1 MANLTAQMTGKPS
14 AIEVSGSQEAEGR
27 KTELHNFW
35 IINGIAI
42 YYLLM
47 LFLSFRVMLDVWS
60 GSYGLAGALGMQP
73 NDLQDPLL
81 KTACFAGVGG
91 ALGGILYNMRQLYQ
105 RVKRKEFNPI
115 WIGKYMTMPLE
126 SAGMAVIVLA
136 LFQGGTAAVGGGS
149 LAGANGNN
157 FAPFGLGALV
167 GMGMRDVVEWVS
179 NLVGVVF
186 ALERDN
192 DAKKARG

>member
-1 MANLTAQMTGKPS
+1 MANLTARMTGNPPEIDVG
-14 AIEVSGSQEAEGR
+14 AAQAADQR

-60 GSYGLAGALGMQP
+60 GSYGLAAALGMQA

-81 KTACFAGVGG
+81 KTASFAGVGG

-149 LAGANGNN
+149 LASASSNN

-167 GMGMRDVVEWVS
+167 GLGMRDVVEWVS
-179 NLVGVVF
+179 NVVGMVF
-186 ALERDN
+186 ALERNN
-192 DAKKARG
+192 DGKKRGG

>member
-1 MANLTAQMTGKPS
+1 MANLTARMTGKPTAVDS
-14 AIEVSGSQEAEGR
+14 DGSQAADQR

-60 GSYGLAGALGMQP
+60 GSYGLAAALGMQA

-81 KTACFAGVGG
+81 KTASFAGVGG

-149 LAGANGNN
+149 LASASSNN

-167 GMGMRDVVEWVS
+167 GLGMRDVVEWVS
-179 NLVGVVF
+179 NVVGMVF
-186 ALERDN
+186 ALERNN
-192 DAKKARG
+192 DGKKRGG